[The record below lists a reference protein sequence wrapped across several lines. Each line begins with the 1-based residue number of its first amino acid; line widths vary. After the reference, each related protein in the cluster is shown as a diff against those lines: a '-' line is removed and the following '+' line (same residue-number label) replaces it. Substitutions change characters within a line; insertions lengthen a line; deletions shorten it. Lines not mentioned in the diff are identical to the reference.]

1 MKRYRLTLIP
11 GDGIGPEVVGATVR
25 VLEGA
30 GLPIDWEVVTAGA
43 EVFEK
48 EGETLPERVL
58 DSIRK
63 NRVALKGP
71 LSTPIGKGFTSVNVR
86 LRKLLDLY
94 ANLRPT
100 ISLPGVASR
109 YRDVDLVVVRE
120 NTQDLYAGYESQLT
134 PGTAV
139 AMKIITDEAS
149 RRVAQFAFE
158 HCRFAS
164 RRKVTVVHKA
174 SIMRESDGLFLRMA
188 REVAAEYPFIVYE
201 ELPIDQLAM
210 RIVDDPHQF
219 DVLLLENL
227 FGDIVSDICA
237 GLVGGLG
244 MVPGANLGDGH
255 AVFEAVHGS
264 APDIAGQG
272 VANPTAVLLSAL
284 MMLEHIGERA
294 GAQRIHRALCAV
306 LAHGEVRTRDLGGSA
321 GTEAFAQALIDALD
335 RPEVTA

>member
-1 MKRYRLTLIP
+1 LKRYRLTLIP
-11 GDGIGPEVVGATVR
+11 GDGIGPEVVGAAVR
-25 VLEGA
+25 ILEA
-30 GLPIDWEVVTAGA
+30 AQIPIDWDVVNAGA
-43 EVFEK
+43 EVFER

-58 DSIRK
+58 ESIRT

-94 ANLRPT
+94 ANLRPAV
-100 ISLPGVASR
+100 SLPAVASR
-109 YRDVDLVVVRE
+109 YQDVDLIVVRE
-120 NTQDLYAGYESQLT
+120 NTQDLYAGYESQLS

-139 AMKIITDEAS
+139 AMKIITEDAS
-149 RRVAQFAFE
+149 LRVARFAFE

-164 RRKVTVVHKA
+164 RKKVTAVHKA

-188 REVAAEYPFIVYE
+188 RQVAREYPFIVYE

-210 RIVDDPHQF
+210 RIVDDPHRF
-219 DVLLLENL
+219 DVLLLPNL

-244 MVPGANLGDGH
+244 MVPGANLGSGY

-272 VANPTAVLLSAL
+272 VANPTAVLLSAV

-294 GAQRIHRALCAV
+294 GAQRIYRALCRV
-306 LAHGEVRTRDLGGSA
+306 LEGGRVRTRDLGGTA
-321 GTEAFAQALIDALD
+321 TTEQYAQAIVDALD
-335 RPEVTA
+335 GVEVPA